1 MKRRQLVKLFAG
13 ILPAATLCFPAYAE
27 NAPYPNKPIRMIVS
41 TSAGGMTDVV
51 ARLYADSVSKA
62 LKQPVV
68 VENMPGASTL
78 LSSRYVAK
86 QAPDGYTLL
95 VAANTIVAMPHV
107 EKDAGYTMKNFT
119 GIAELSRAPSLL
131 VVGGKS
137 NSKSIAELVA
147 AAKKS
152 PGAVHYGFTGHG
164 TTSHLTAEMF
174 ARSAGVR
181 FGGIPYKGISLA
193 VPDVVSGRVE
203 FLMGPATST
212 EGLIKSGQM
221 RALAITSNTRSPAF
235 PDVPTFKELGYPD
248 VTFSLFFGV
257 LAPAGTPGTVTSTL
271 ANAMEAAK
279 KDPIFIERLKA
290 LGQDISDVRTPDQF
304 NASLRQ
310 EEDKSVKLIKATND
324 LFKQL

>member
-1 MKRRQLVKLFAG
+1 MKRRHLLKFLAG
-13 ILPAATLCFPAYAE
+13 IAPAATILAAQAQSPAY
-27 NAPYPNKPIRMIVS
+27 PSKPIRMIVS

-51 ARLYADSVSKA
+51 ARLYAESVSKV

-95 VAANTIVAMPHV
+95 VSANTIVTMPHV
-107 EKDAGYTMKNFT
+107 EKNAGYDMKNFT

-137 NSKSIAELVA
+137 KSKSIAELVA

-152 PGAVHYGFTGHG
+152 PGAIHYGFTGHG

-174 ARSAGVR
+174 SRSAGVR
-181 FGGIPYKGISLA
+181 FGGIPYKGLALA

-221 RALAITSNTRSPAF
+221 RALAITSNARSPAF

-257 LAPAGTPGTVTSTL
+257 LAPAGTPDGVRNTL

-279 KDPIFIERLKA
+279 NDPKFIERLKA

-304 NASLRQ
+304 NAFLRQ
-310 EEDKSVKLIKATND
+310 EEDKSVKLIKASND
-324 LFKQL
+324 LFKPL

>member
-1 MKRRQLVKLFAG
+1 MKRRHLLKFLAG
-13 ILPAATLCFPAYAE
+13 IAPAATIFAAQAQTAVYPA
-27 NAPYPNKPIRMIVS
+27 KPIRMIVS

-51 ARLYADSVSKA
+51 ARLYAESVSKA

-95 VAANTIVAMPHV
+95 VSANTIVTMPHV
-107 EKDAGYTMKNFT
+107 EKNAGYDMTKFT

-137 NSKSIAELVA
+137 KSKSIAELVA
-147 AAKKS
+147 AAKQN
-152 PGAVHYGFTGHG
+152 PGAIHYGFTGHG

-181 FGGIPYKGISLA
+181 FGGIPYKGIALA

-221 RALAITSNTRSPAF
+221 RALAITSSSRSPAF

-257 LAPAGTPGTVTSTL
+257 LAPAGTPDGVRNTL

-279 KDPIFIERLKA
+279 KDPKFIERLKA

-304 NASLRQ
+304 NAFLRQ
-310 EEDKSVKLIKATND
+310 EEDKSVKLIKASND
-324 LFKQL
+324 LFKPL